1 MYPVTMPRRSG
12 SVLVTASY
20 GHYGQRAAKIGPDR
34 VYRIPLPVSDS
45 VPFFQRRHGPYC
57 AKPTR
62 IRSGWPDQG
71 LAKRIWSRSKPVCR
85 NHRARFLAGRNRP
98 ATGFPLRSWFRS
110 STDGPDDVMR
120 NQPGSDLVLADSV
133 GFWPNGT
140 DPEASRCARLIR
152 PASGQHFQSD
162 PVRIEEEEE
171 EQEGGGGGG
180 ADEEDCEY
188 ED

>member
-85 NHRARFLAGRNRP
+85 NHLARLLAGRNRP
-98 ATGFPLRSWFRS
+98 ATGFPLSDSVPFFHRR
-110 STDGPDDVMR
+110 
-120 NQPGSDLVLADSV
+120 PGSY
-133 GFWPNGT
+133 
-140 DPEASRCARLIR
+140 CAKIR
-152 PASGQHFQSD
+152 PGPIWFWLTVSGFGQTY
-162 PVRIEEEEE
+162 PVRK
-171 EQEGGGGGG
+171 QAGVQQSSCLLYTSPSPRDMYKSRMPSS
-180 ADEEDCEY
+180 A
-188 ED
+188 